1 MNLRSSNDSVLKPS
15 IDSTVHIHS
24 HIYFIGNLL
33 MELPDYMKNT
43 GVAICPIGSSNP
55 LDYYFQDDMLA
66 QLLISSQDGSTSV
79 GVMQTLHPKLIVDT
93 DSIRITQAPEPIV
106 QAQAGETLKL
116 EWKLEHAYLDMMYYD
131 KLDDYFVITRLTR
144 SIDSES
150 EGGSNEYVYSSHLWQ
165 GMKEE
170 EFKQKQAKYSVQTS
184 RSEDNGVTTRSIVFE
199 VYDFNPQDDVGVYRL
214 YGEFVPFLSYGS
226 HVYVSTQQRPLEFQ
240 PVVMLTRCSPDL
252 DPNSFT
258 LNYFYC
264 LR

>member
-1 MNLRSSNDSVLKPS
+1 
-15 IDSTVHIHS
+15 
-24 HIYFIGNLL
+24 
-33 MELPDYMKNT
+33 MELPDYVKNT

-66 QLLISSQDGSTSV
+66 QLLISSQDGATSI
-79 GVMQTLHPKLIVDT
+79 GVMQTLHPKLTVDT
-93 DSIRITQAPEPIV
+93 DSIRIIEAPEPIV
-106 QAQAGETLKL
+106 QAQTGETLKL

-131 KLDDYFVITRLTR
+131 KLDDYFVITRIT
-144 SIDSES
+144 SNIEV
-150 EGGSNEYVYSSHLWQ
+150 EGGSNEYLYSSHLWQ

-170 EFKQKQAKYSVQTS
+170 EFNQKQAKYFVQTS
-184 RSEDNGVTTRSIVFE
+184 RSEENGLTMRSIVFE
-199 VYDFNPQDDVGVYRL
+199 VNDFHEDDVGVYRL
-214 YGEFVPFLSYGS
+214 YGEFVPFLSYTS

-252 DPNSFT
+252 DPDSFT